1 MIFFHKILLRFA
13 QLSFSSMTEH
23 QDQTSTKI
31 RRLKSALNQRV
42 ALDRVFAEARLERS
56 DGSSAKARRLK
67 FTSNHQRRALA
78 RVFAEARLERSDGS
92 SSHRLSLLFS
102 AS

>member
-1 MIFFHKILLRFA
+1 MIFFYKILLHFA

-42 ALDRVFAEARLERS
+42 AL
-56 DGSSAKARRLK
+56 
-67 FTSNHQRRALA
+67 A